1 MQAVVLV
8 AACGAAGGSLG
19 GNSSTSLECSPPPP
33 SVRFY
38 LLDLPIA
45 KRCRRP
51 GLLAALQALGR
62 RPSGGDLA
70 QHLGPELFLH
80 QHLASH
86 PWRTRDPDTADL
98 FVAPSL
104 LAFALHDGLCDGLR
118 GDEVIAALTEEL
130 TSSPHYARAGGA
142 DHLLV
147 FTHWRARHRMF
158 LLEPGHQPRT
168 HNASVYSAFATAT
181 RRFILGH
188 VMRSGAL
195 CRRRFMHWAAPS
207 AAVLTVPYLVPSV
220 LPSCAAS
227 PSGDDSMPETVACDA
242 GDQGEASFA
251 EYRAARNHTLF
262 FVGNT
267 LRAET
272 APAKAAALHVC
283 HPTEMAGCQLAA
295 MSGKSVDAM
304 MRGSLF
310 SVHVRGDSAGSSR
323 VEAAVASGTPQI
335 FLAGRYEA
343 EVAAFPC
350 KVPWGDMVLGLDH
363 DAFLAQPETTVREAL
378 RVLIGGH
385 GQGHGNRWRG
395 MWRLQQEARRDLLW
409 HVEGSRVGHNILL
422 DAGRLLRRQAP
433 RSQPLLRQAEEG

>member
-1 MQAVVLV
+1 MGGERGPHSRLIMQAVVLV

-251 EYRAARNHTLF
+251 EYRAVRIPAWPPPPRPLADTACIAQQAYIQHPRRSTCF
-262 FVGNT
+262 TVG
-267 LRAET
+267 AW
-272 APAKAAALHVC
+272 
-283 HPTEMAGCQLAA
+283 
-295 MSGKSVDAM
+295 S
-304 MRGSLF
+304 
-310 SVHVRGDSAGSSR
+310 
-323 VEAAVASGTPQI
+323 
-335 FLAGRYEA
+335 
-343 EVAAFPC
+343 
-350 KVPWGDMVLGLDH
+350 
-363 DAFLAQPETTVREAL
+363 
-378 RVLIGGH
+378 
-385 GQGHGNRWRG
+385 
-395 MWRLQQEARRDLLW
+395 DLKC
-409 HVEGSRVGHNILL
+409 
-422 DAGRLLRRQAP
+422 
-433 RSQPLLRQAEEG
+433 